1 MSILF
6 FHLRAVPEDEA
17 EEIRELLACN
27 QIAFYETSAGM
38 FGVSLPAIWLNHAE
52 DLARAQ
58 ELLNTY
64 QQQRVVDQ
72 RALYETRRKL
82 GQQPGFLLHN
92 LRNPLRF
99 IFCAGIIALITYIST
114 AWVLKIGL

>member
-6 FHLRAVPEDEA
+6 FHLRSVPEDEA
-17 EEIRELLACN
+17 EDIRELLTRN

-38 FGVSLPAIWLNHAE
+38 FGVSLPAIWLHHAE
-52 DLARAQ
+52 DLALAQ
-58 ELLNTY
+58 ALLNSY

-72 RALYETRRKL
+72 RALYETRRNQ
-82 GQQPGFLLHN
+82 GQQPSFLQHN

-99 IFCAGIIALITYIST
+99 IFCAGVIALITYLST